1 MFTALELL
9 AAFVAPA
16 LVLGTIFALP
26 GWMSSLG
33 EARRRWTREHGR
45 HGRHGR
51 DGRQVAPSGPPLE
64 RLAAD
69 LRRLRRQRTDQH
81 RSRVQREGARLAYED
96 VLRDTA
102 RALGIHHQLPGSRAG
117 RSGGLAHEL
126 ELLRLEQAILDAG
139 LVVSTA

>member
-1 MFTALELL
+1 VFTALELL
-9 AAFVAPA
+9 AAFIAPA

-33 EARRRWTREHGR
+33 EARRRWVREHGR
-45 HGRHGR
+45 L
-51 DGRQVAPSGPPLE
+51 VAPSGPPLE

-69 LRRLRRQRTDQH
+69 LRRLRRQRADPC

-102 RALGIHHQLPGSRAG
+102 RALGLHHQLPGSRAG
-117 RSGGLAHEL
+117 RSRGLAHEL

-139 LVVSTA
+139 LVLSTA

>member
-1 MFTALELL
+1 VFTAFALVG
-9 AAFVAPA
+9 AFAAPA

-26 GWMSSLG
+26 GWISALG
-33 EARRRWTREHGR
+33 EARRRWLREHGR
-45 HGRHGR
+45 L
-51 DGRQVAPSGPPLE
+51 VAPPGPPLE

-69 LRRLRRQRTDQH
+69 LRRLRRDRIDPH

-102 RALGIHHQLPGSRAG
+102 RALGIDHQLPGNRAG

-126 ELLRLEQAILDAG
+126 ELLRVEQAILDAG
-139 LVVSTA
+139 LVLSTA

>member
-1 MFTALELL
+1 VFTALELF

-33 EARRRWTREHGR
+33 EARRRWRREHRR
-45 HGRHGR
+45 HGGHARL
-51 DGRQVAPSGPPLE
+51 VAPSGPPLE

-69 LRRLRRQRTDQH
+69 LRRLRRQRADQH

-117 RSGGLAHEL
+117 RSGGLVHEL

-139 LVVSTA
+139 LVLSTG